1 MARAGEGGTSP
12 RRGKRQKANET
23 TTAVTTMEVTTTT
36 TTMEATE
43 AATTKATALQGTRR
57 TRIPSEK
64 GAALTSSSAV
74 AKKGGKKKKTD
85 KNTTAIPEPVMT
97 MTMPSPTMMTTRTK
111 NNTPISKPTAVAA
124 AASSA
129 TTPTMTTRTP
139 SSLQQ
144 CAWFFHKPCNSLLP
158 VPDLCGAVGCC
169 KAVHPICQLIWER
182 KNNFQSEDN
191 TLYCPD
197 HHQIRAK
204 SAGAVE
210 VVAEDEA
217 PTTAAP
223 VPISC
228 VWAKLGIPCQL
239 PFLPPVQ
246 CSIHGCTEP
255 VHHVCVIAWEM
266 SVGHEGTP
274 RTVCPE
280 HHEHY
285 LFLMQQTKL
294 SSSVAA
300 ASAVAVAATTANNH
314 MPPTQ
319 VFPDPPPLNAIGAA
333 SFKSPADSTLTEVP
347 RLPPPQVPP
356 FPDNHEIDFGN
367 MDSWSSNDVVAED
380 AVPPPHVNICVDEDS
395 TDHRDGGDSDDEGEM
410 SGLHVIAVARRMID
424 DNECN
429 QVESSEDAERIILSN
444 VGGGE
449 CEIDDDI
456 GEPSG
461 GEGTVTAVIPGS
473 PDNWVPPQPPL
484 SFTGYVQKHDAPSE
498 DAIDNPAGWSMYTF
512 TATFDKKNKYMY
524 HTTPSKARVVP
535 MNSSGKRE
543 VNGWEFHYQNWS
555 ADEDVK
561 RTYARDG
568 AVYPNLRPAS
578 RAGCLDVNVFKKHG
592 LNAARVRS
600 DPLFFFQMLFPICN
614 PMESGVTDDHR
625 HPYFSNVVSFT
636 NMYAYWKGAGS
647 GYGNDFP
654 PVSITE
660 LVQWTGVPI
669 RNGALDGKQSTLKHR
684 WNRLDPRFDS
694 AISNSMIS
702 NSRWRQIKRY
712 FKLSVGLLETQKG
725 MPGYDP
731 CVKYDYI
738 WRCLVHNMNY
748 VTARADLDCTIDET
762 TWGFSGYSGE
772 AGGRLMNKPVSK
784 GKT

>member
-23 TTAVTTMEVTTTT
+23 TTAATTMEVTTTT

-43 AATTKATALQGTRR
+43 AATTKATALQGTRRTRIPSEKGAATTMEVTTTKTTTTMEATEAATMKAKAPQGTRR

-97 MTMPSPTMMTTRTK
+97 MTMPSPTMMTTTTK
-111 NNTPISKPTAVAA
+111 NNTPISKPTAAA

-280 HHEHY
+280 HHEY
-285 LFLMQQTKL
+285 PIQ
-294 SSSVAA
+294 
-300 ASAVAVAATTANNH
+300 
-314 MPPTQ
+314 
-319 VFPDPPPLNAIGAA
+319 DGG
-333 SFKSPADSTLTEVP
+333 
-347 RLPPPQVPP
+347 R
-356 FPDNHEIDFGN
+356 
-367 MDSWSSNDVVAED
+367 SND
-380 AVPPPHVNICVDEDS
+380 I
-395 TDHRDGGDSDDEGEM
+395 
-410 SGLHVIAVARRMID
+410 
-424 DNECN
+424 
-429 QVESSEDAERIILSN
+429 SS
-444 VGGGE
+444 
-449 CEIDDDI
+449 
-456 GEPSG
+456 
-461 GEGTVTAVIPGS
+461 
-473 PDNWVPPQPPL
+473 
-484 SFTGYVQKHDAPSE
+484 
-498 DAIDNPAGWSMYTF
+498 
-512 TATFDKKNKYMY
+512 
-524 HTTPSKARVVP
+524 
-535 MNSSGKRE
+535 
-543 VNGWEFHYQNWS
+543 
-555 ADEDVK
+555 
-561 RTYARDG
+561 
-568 AVYPNLRPAS
+568 
-578 RAGCLDVNVFKKHG
+578 
-592 LNAARVRS
+592 
-600 DPLFFFQMLFPICN
+600 
-614 PMESGVTDDHR
+614 
-625 HPYFSNVVSFT
+625 
-636 NMYAYWKGAGS
+636 
-647 GYGNDFP
+647 
-654 PVSITE
+654 
-660 LVQWTGVPI
+660 
-669 RNGALDGKQSTLKHR
+669 
-684 WNRLDPRFDS
+684 
-694 AISNSMIS
+694 
-702 NSRWRQIKRY
+702 
-712 FKLSVGLLETQKG
+712 
-725 MPGYDP
+725 
-731 CVKYDYI
+731 
-738 WRCLVHNMNY
+738 
-748 VTARADLDCTIDET
+748 
-762 TWGFSGYSGE
+762 
-772 AGGRLMNKPVSK
+772 
-784 GKT
+784 